1 MPQEKPSGGFK
12 GGLWGLQILN
22 ENINTY
28 KIIKIN

>member
-12 GGLWGLQILN
+12 GLQTLN